1 VQGKF
6 SGKEFPFGV
15 FLVNKYFIIVFI
27 YLNGRQN
34 TRKCFRK
41 KKNTDKR
48 LMDMKL
54 QMLTTNVVTAFNET
68 RTEIEN

>member
-15 FLVNKYFIIVFI
+15 FLVNKYFIIVKWKTK
-27 YLNGRQN
+27 YK
-34 TRKCFRK
+34 KCCSKEK
-41 KKNTDKR
+41 KINNTDKS

-54 QMLTTNVVTAFNET
+54 QMLPVVTAFNET

>member
-1 VQGKF
+1 MF
-6 SGKEFPFGV
+6 SKEK
-15 FLVNKYFIIVFI
+15 KY
-27 YLNGRQN
+27 
-34 TRKCFRK
+34 
-41 KKNTDKR
+41 TDKR